1 MAFYLIHSQI
11 FQIKIN
17 LCFRSLISLLTIRMQ
32 NKHVMI
38 FLTTVLFFTQQNMR
52 NIKVYIYRKIFF
64 KLLKDYPKSDLFFLN
79 PQLWKTWKSR

>member
-1 MAFYLIHSQI
+1 
-11 FQIKIN
+11 
-17 LCFRSLISLLTIRMQ
+17 
-32 NKHVMI
+32 MI